1 MHIWENLRNSKKPF
15 FVLAPM
21 DDVTDTAF
29 RRLIAETAPPDL
41 YFTEFASVD
50 GLQSPGRSNVMQK
63 LKFTATEQPLIAQLW
78 GLKPENYLKS
88 AQEIATM
95 GFAGI
100 DINMGCPTPVVT
112 RKGACSALINN
123 RELAAEIIAA
133 TKEGAGELPV
143 SVKTRIGFKT
153 KVTEDWCGFLL
164 EQDIDA
170 LTVHGR
176 TAKEMS
182 RVPNNWDEIGKVAT
196 LVRATNSDTVIVG
209 NGDVLTLE
217 HGSEL
222 AKQHEL
228 DGIMIG
234 RGIFKNPFVFTQN
247 EDAGSEIQRIKM
259 FDRHID
265 LFIESWGE
273 QKNPSTLKKFAK
285 MYIQGFEGASAI
297 RAEIMSTSTLRQM
310 KDVISRSSKENNHNN

>member
-1 MHIWENLRNSKKPF
+1 MHIWQKLRKSNKPF

-29 RRLIAETAPPDL
+29 RRLIAATAPPDL

-50 GLQSPGRSNVMQK
+50 GLQSRGRNNVMQK
-63 LKFTATEQPLIAQLW
+63 LKFTDTEQPLIAQVW

-123 RELAAEIIAA
+123 RELAAEIITA

-153 KVTEDWCGFLL
+153 KVTEDWCSFLL

-176 TAKEMS
+176 TVKEMS
-182 RVPNNWDEIGKVAT
+182 KVPNHWDEIGKVVALRKT
-196 LVRATNSDTVIVG
+196 LAKETIIIG
-209 NGDVLTLE
+209 NGDVMNKQQ
-217 HGSEL
+217 GREL
-222 AKQHEL
+222 AAEYGL

-234 RGIFKNPFVFTQN
+234 RGIFRDPFVFDHDTN
-247 EDAGSEIQRIKM
+247 NDKNRRIKL

-265 LFIESWGE
+265 LFIESWGA

-297 RAEIMSTSTLRQM
+297 RAEIMSMTTLTEM
-310 KDVISRSSKENNHNN
+310 KAMIHSSKENNDDD

>member
-1 MHIWENLRNSKKPF
+1 
-15 FVLAPM
+15 M

-29 RRLIAETAPPDL
+29 RRLVAETAPPDI

-50 GLQSPGRSNVMQK
+50 GLQSRGRNNVMQK
-63 LKFTATEQPLIAQLW
+63 LKFTDTEQPLIAQVW

-88 AQEIATM
+88 AQEIANM

-196 LVRATNSDTVIVG
+196 LVRAINSDTVIVG
-209 NGDVLTLE
+209 NGDVLSLE

-234 RGIFKNPFVFTQN
+234 RGIFKNPFVFGHEEN
-247 EDAGSEIQRIKM
+247 AGSEKQRIKM

-310 KDVISRSSKENNHNN
+310 KDVISRSSKENDHNN

>member
-1 MHIWENLRNSKKPF
+1 
-15 FVLAPM
+15 M

-63 LKFTATEQPLIAQLW
+63 LKFTDTEQPLIAQVW

-88 AQEIATM
+88 AQEIAKM

-176 TAKEMS
+176 TTKEMS
-182 RVPNNWDEIGKVAT
+182 RVPNNWDEIGKVVT
-196 LVRATNSDTVIVG
+196 LRKTLAKETIIIG
-209 NGDVLTLE
+209 NGDVMNKQQ
-217 HGSEL
+217 GREL
-222 AKQHEL
+222 AAEYGL

-234 RGIFKNPFVFTQN
+234 RGIFRDPFVFDHDTN
-247 EDAGSEIQRIKM
+247 NDKNRRIKL

-265 LFIESWGE
+265 LFIESWGA

-297 RAEIMSTSTLRQM
+297 RAEIMSMTTLTEM
-310 KDVISRSSKENNHNN
+310 KAMIHSSKENNDDD

>member
-1 MHIWENLRNSKKPF
+1 MNIWQKLTEKNQPF
-15 FVLAPM
+15 LVLAPM

-50 GLQSPGRSNVMQK
+50 GLQSPGRSNVMRK
-63 LKFTATEQPLIAQLW
+63 LTFTESEQPLIAQVW
-78 GLKPENYLKS
+78 GLKPENYLQT
-88 AQEIATM
+88 AQEIASM

-123 RELAAEIIAA
+123 PELAGEIIAA
-133 TKEGAGELPV
+133 TKQGAGELPV

-153 KVTEDWCGFLL
+153 AVTEDWCGFLL
-164 EQDIDA
+164 EQGIDA

-182 RVPNNWDEIGKVAT
+182 KVPNHWDEIGRVSRLRKSMVK
-196 LVRATNSDTVIVG
+196 STVIIG
-209 NGDVLTLE
+209 NGDVMNHSQAE
-217 HGSEL
+217 ML
-222 AKQHEL
+222 AAEHEL

-234 RGIFKNPFVFTQN
+234 RGIFKNPFIFSTTQPDN
-247 EDAGSEIQRIKM
+247 TRDIRIEL
-259 FDRHID
+259 FRRHID
-265 LFIESWGE
+265 LFAESWGE
-273 QKNPSTLKKFAK
+273 EKNPATLKKFAK
-285 MYIQGFEGASAI
+285 MYIQEFEGASEV
-297 RAEIMSTSTLRQM
+297 RAEIMAQTTLTGM
-310 KDVISRSSKENNHNN
+310 KNYLSRLA

>member
-1 MHIWENLRNSKKPF
+1 
-15 FVLAPM
+15 M

-29 RRLIAETAPPDL
+29 RRLIAATAPPDL

-50 GLQSPGRSNVMQK
+50 GLQSRGRNNVMQK
-63 LKFTATEQPLIAQLW
+63 LKFTDTEQPLIAQVW

-123 RELAAEIIAA
+123 RELAAEIITA

-153 KVTEDWCGFLL
+153 KVTEDWCSFLL

-176 TAKEMS
+176 TVKEMS
-182 RVPNNWDEIGKVAT
+182 KVPNHWDEIGKVVALRKT
-196 LVRATNSDTVIVG
+196 LAKETIIIG
-209 NGDVLTLE
+209 NGDVMNKQQ
-217 HGSEL
+217 GREL
-222 AKQHEL
+222 AAEYGL

-234 RGIFKNPFVFTQN
+234 RGIFRDPFVFDHDTN
-247 EDAGSEIQRIKM
+247 NDKNRRIKL

-265 LFIESWGE
+265 LFIESWGA

-297 RAEIMSTSTLRQM
+297 RAEIMSMTTLTEM
-310 KDVISRSSKENNHNN
+310 KAMIHSSKENNDDD